1 MIINCHRTARLN
13 GTRPFKLESRFGT
26 VMYPGFVSVSVMCST
41 DVSVMCSTDY
51 AEGLENVFHTCVY

>member
-1 MIINCHRTARLN
+1 
-13 GTRPFKLESRFGT
+13 

-41 DVSVMCSTDY
+41 DVSLMCITDY